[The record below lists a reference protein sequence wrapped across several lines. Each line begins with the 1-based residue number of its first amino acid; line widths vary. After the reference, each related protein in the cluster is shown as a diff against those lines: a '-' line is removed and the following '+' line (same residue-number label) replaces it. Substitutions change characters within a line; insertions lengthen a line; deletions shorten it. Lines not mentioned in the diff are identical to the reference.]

1 MTVTADFTPYL
12 IAAAASLRRHN
23 TEVPVRVLADPQ
35 AADLLREAAG
45 PLAIDVVPTGSAGGR
60 SGVAEDPR
68 EQLIQSRL
76 AKITGLVESPFDP
89 TLYLDADTI
98 LQDDIGKIVS
108 ELAPALDSGHDLMLL
123 LRRPTAPTLWGDR
136 LLYFKDPS
144 IQRPAAVRLLNDVFG
159 TALTDSSLD
168 ELVCWNSG
176 IIYGRTE
183 ALRVVGRR
191 WLELYRRAFDP
202 RWRDVLI
209 ARDQLPFWLTL
220 WELRDRIRV
229 GELPHRWNFMAGQLL
244 GLPKGLPELPA
255 DERLDRAAV
264 VHLAGWKTEKWAVE
278 RVSALLSAVPGAP
291 ALDHETGAVRNS
303 I

>member
-1 MTVTADFTPYL
+1 MTVTADFAPYL
-12 IAAAASLRRHN
+12 TAAVASLRRHN
-23 TEVPVRVLADPQ
+23 SETPVRVLADPQ
-35 AADLLREAAG
+35 AAELLREVAV
-45 PLAIDVVPTGSAGGR
+45 PLAIEVVPTGPAGRRNG
-60 SGVAEDPR
+60 SPQHPQ

-89 TLYLDADTI
+89 TLYLDSDTI
-98 LQDDIGKIVS
+98 LQDDIGKIVA

-144 IQRPAAVRLLNDVFG
+144 IQRPDAVRLLNDVFG
-159 TALTDSSLD
+159 IELTVDSLD

-176 IIYGRTE
+176 IIYGRTR

-191 WLELYRRAFDP
+191 WLDLYRRAFDP

-209 ARDQLPFWLTL
+209 ARDQLPFWVTL
-220 WELRDRIRV
+220 WELRDRISV
-229 GELPHRWNFMAGQLL
+229 GELPHRWNFMAGQML

-264 VHLAGWKTEKWAVE
+264 LHLAGWKTERWAVE

-291 ALDHETGAVRNS
+291 ALDSEAGAVRNS